1 MVLCLFVCLFTVLLY
16 LWGELFNK
24 ETIRHENCKFSG
36 TIRVIKKKKKSFL
49 IGFQGDIFL
58 INAKK
63 KRMHQHLKIFKG
75 TIKKSSCY
83 IINLVP
89 FLSFK
94 LTGFSP

>member
-63 KRMHQHLKIFKG
+63 KKNASTLENIQG
-75 TIKKSSCY
+75 NNKKKFM
-83 IINLVP
+83 LHH
-89 FLSFK
+89 
-94 LTGFSP
+94 